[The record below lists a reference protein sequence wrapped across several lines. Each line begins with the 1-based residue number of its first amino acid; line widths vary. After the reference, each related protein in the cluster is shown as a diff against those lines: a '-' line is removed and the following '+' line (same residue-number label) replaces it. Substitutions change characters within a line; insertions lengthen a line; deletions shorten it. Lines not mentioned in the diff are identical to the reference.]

1 MSRVVYVNGRYAPLH
16 DPLIAVQDRGYQFAD
31 AVYEVWPVRH
41 GRLLDREAHLLRL
54 ARSLGA
60 LSIPRP
66 MSDAALLA
74 AIKETL
80 RRNRV
85 QDGIAYLQ
93 ISRGVAR
100 TRDHAFPAP
109 QGRPTVVITATQ
121 IKPAALHARAAA
133 GVKAITVPDLRWGRC
148 DIKTVGLLPNALAR
162 QAAKEAGAVEAL
174 FVDADGAITEGA
186 ATNVFI
192 VDADGV
198 LRTRD
203 LSHAILHGVTRAAII
218 KAAEELQ
225 LRVVE
230 GPFTVAQA
238 KAAREVFLTS
248 AGMAA
253 TAVVA
258 IDGAPIGDGEP
269 GPMALKL
276 RTAYLEAA
284 LAAAKRTAAASTAGA
299 SVADSGAAQL

>member
-1 MSRVVYVNGRYAPLH
+1 MSRVAYVNGRYAPLH

-31 AVYEVWPVRH
+31 AVYEVWPVRD
-41 GRLLDREAHLLRL
+41 GLLLDREAHFLRL
-54 ARSLGA
+54 VRSLSA
-60 LSIPRP
+60 LSIPCP

-85 QDGIAYLQ
+85 RDGIAYLQ
-93 ISRGVAR
+93 ISRGLAR
-100 TRDHAFPAP
+100 ARDHSFPAP
-109 QGRPTVVITATQ
+109 QGRPTVVITATR
-121 IKPAALHARAAA
+121 IKPATLQARAEA

-174 FVDADGAITEGA
+174 FVDADGAIVEGA

-203 LSHAILHGVTRAAII
+203 LSHAILHGVTRAAVI
-218 KAAEELQ
+218 KAAEALQ

-238 KAAREVFLTS
+238 MAAREVFLTS

-258 IDGAPIGDGEP
+258 IDGTPIGDGAP
-269 GPMALKL
+269 GPTVLKL
-276 RTAYLEAA
+276 RAAYLDAA
-284 LAAAKRTAAASTAGA
+284 LAAAKSTAPASAAGA
-299 SVADSGAAQL
+299 AVADSGAGQL